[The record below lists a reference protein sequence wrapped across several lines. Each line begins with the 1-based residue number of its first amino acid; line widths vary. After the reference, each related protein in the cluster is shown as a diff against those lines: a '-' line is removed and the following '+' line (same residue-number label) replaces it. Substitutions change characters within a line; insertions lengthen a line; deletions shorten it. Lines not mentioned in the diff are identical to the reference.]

1 MALCTTDGG
10 RRATVVA
17 VSAVAMGLGTTPPFL
32 LGYLGPQ
39 IRADLDLSRG
49 QLGLL
54 IGLFYGLTGL
64 GSLGTARVAERWG
77 ARRCLVVDLTVV
89 VACLAGT
96 ALSGSAVLLAITAV
110 LTGAGYSLTNAGT
123 SMAVAGTAP
132 PRRAGQDLTRKPA
145 GVPLM
150 ATVLAVAGPPVGAIV
165 GWRAVIGGLSV
176 LAALAAVAAALVL
189 PGPPARGRTGTGSRG
204 HEGRLPAGFLLLTVA
219 AFLFIGGSQPLL
231 SWLVLALTG
240 SGLRPGTAGLVSAAG
255 TAFGVVAMLLIS
267 RVSDRV
273 GPGRRA
279 VVASVLAGTA
289 AVGVALLWRS
299 SNGPLLLVVLG
310 AVLGLVGNLGG
321 AGTVHAVV
329 VDRVPWAVGRAIGL
343 MSAGYFTGALVAP
356 WVFGVTAEATGG
368 HDLPW
373 ALCLCALLASAV
385 CFLIAHRRIPVPVAP
400 PLVAVPM
407 P

>member
-1 MALCTTDGG
+1 MAVRTKDGG

-17 VSAVAMGLGTTPPFL
+17 VSAVARGLGTPPPFL

-77 ARRCLVVDLTVV
+77 ARRSLVVDLTVV

-96 ALSGSAVLLAITAV
+96 ALSGSAVLLAITAG
-110 LTGAGYSLTNAGT
+110 LTGAGDSLTNAGT

-132 PRRAGQDLTRKPA
+132 PGRAGQDLTVKTA

-165 GWRAVIGGLSV
+165 GWRAVIGGMSV
-176 LAALAAVAAALVL
+176 LAALAAVAAALML
-189 PGPPARGRTGTGSRG
+189 PGPPARGRTGAGSRG

-231 SWLVLALTG
+231 SWLVLALTD
-240 SGLRPGTAGLVSAAG
+240 SGLRPENAGPIF
-255 TAFGVVAMLLIS
+255 T
-267 RVSDRV
+267 
-273 GPGRRA
+273 
-279 VVASVLAGTA
+279 
-289 AVGVALLWRS
+289 
-299 SNGPLLLVVLG
+299 LG
-310 AVLGLVGNLGG
+310 AAFFAISLV
-321 AGTVHAVV
+321 
-329 VDRVPWAVGRAIGL
+329 
-343 MSAGYFTGALVAP
+343 
-356 WVFGVTAEATGG
+356 
-368 HDLPW
+368 
-373 ALCLCALLASAV
+373 
-385 CFLIAHRRIPVPVAP
+385 
-400 PLVAVPM
+400 
-407 P
+407 